1 MALRCKSLILI
12 YRIFVIGMMITG
24 EKPAVAVKVA
34 VSVVIALVAVV
45 AVALF
50 VNVQIVDEVNE
61 PECVRKNKN
70 LQLVKPKC
78 FRKTVRRSFQH
89 VHRNLSEDTK
99 EGISHNAILADSRKS
114 LAAPI
119 TDAMTPD
126 ERGEIASEKNQLM
139 DELLDLSQIPSDYG
153 ATMIALFRD
162 RSQDVVTRDFAVQH
176 IGLYAQALARQGT
189 YDPDSSDAADCRSAL
204 FDAALET
211 QTIVAAA
218 AFRALAGMAEFDS
231 RVDTRRLDGAL
242 ISCVGDRSA
251 SCAARVMAAQICG
264 ERKLRSSKS
273 VLELI
278 LCDASAPDILRRAA
292 SWSLETIRV
301 R

>member
-1 MALRCKSLILI
+1 
-12 YRIFVIGMMITG
+12 MMIAE

-34 VSVVIALVAVV
+34 VSVVIALVAV
-45 AVALF
+45 AFF
-50 VNVQIVDEVNE
+50 VNTRIEDEVNE

-89 VHRNLSEDTK
+89 VHRNLSEDAK
-99 EGISHNAILADSRKS
+99 GGISHNAILADSRES
-114 LAAPI
+114 LAVPVS
-119 TDAMTPD
+119 DAMPQD

-139 DELLDLSQIPSDYG
+139 DELLDLPKIPSDYG

-176 IGLYAQALARQGT
+176 IGLYAQALARLGT
-189 YDPDSSDAADCRSAL
+189 YDPDSSDAADFRSAL

-218 AFRALAGMAEFDS
+218 AFRALADMVEFDP
-231 RVDTRRLDGAL
+231 RIDTRRLDSAL
-242 ISCVGDRSA
+242 ITCVGDRSA
-251 SCAARVMAAQICG
+251 SCAARVMAAQLCG
-264 ERKLRSSKS
+264 ERRLRSSKS
-273 VLELI
+273 ALEQI
-278 LCDASAPDILRRAA
+278 LGDASSPETLRRAA

-301 R
+301 RIR

>member
-1 MALRCKSLILI
+1 
-12 YRIFVIGMMITG
+12 MMIAE

-34 VSVVIALVAVV
+34 VSVVIAFVIAVV

-50 VNVQIVDEVNE
+50 VNVQIVDDANE
-61 PECVRKNKN
+61 PEGVKVN
-70 LQLVKPKC
+70 LQQGKPKC
-78 FRKTVRRSFQH
+78 FRETATRSFQH
-89 VHRNLSEDTK
+89 VYRNLSEDTN
-99 EGISHNAILADSRKS
+99 GGRSHNAILADSRES
-114 LAAPI
+114 LAVPVS
-119 TDAMTPD
+119 DAMPQD

-139 DELLDLSQIPSDYG
+139 DELLDLPKIPSDYG

-189 YDPDSSDAADCRSAL
+189 YDPDSSDAADCRFAL

-218 AFRALAGMAEFDS
+218 AFRALADMVEFDS
-231 RVDTRRLDGAL
+231 RIDTRRLDGAL
-242 ISCVGDRSA
+242 ITCAGDRSA
-251 SCAARVMAAQICG
+251 SCAARVMAAQLCG
-264 ERKLRSSKS
+264 ERMLRSSKS
-273 VLELI
+273 ALERI
-278 LCDASAPDILRRAA
+278 LDDASSPEPLRRAA

-301 R
+301 RIR